1 MAKPLS
7 PLTAAQSAGLT
18 CLPKFYG
25 CQEVVDLVF
34 SGDQEAFIQAWIAG
48 VIPPQ
53 VWKAC
58 EDTPGQIQID
68 RLLLRR
74 IAQLLGHLQDPTG
87 GR

>member
-1 MAKPLS
+1 MPR
-7 PLTAAQSAGLT
+7 LTVALTETQTAGLT

-34 SGDQEAFIQAWIAG
+34 GGDLDAFIQAWVAG
-48 VIPPQ
+48 AIPAP

-58 EDTPGQIQID
+58 EDSPGPINLD

-74 IAQLLGHLQDPTG
+74 MAQLLSGMGPLG
-87 GR
+87 GG